1 MVVRIDSGQLNA
13 KSQIM
18 FKKNLLRR
26 SIAVILLV
34 IFCYFIGLFVYGWIS
49 DWQPGPEP
57 MALAKDQN
65 STKDLIQDTTLTL
78 VSWNVGF
85 GGLGAE
91 SDFFYDDQGIWYSGS
106 SMTRSPKNL
115 VEKNLTGTLEF
126 LKKHQESV
134 DFFLLQE
141 ADMES
146 DRSYNI
152 RQYDAYLK
160 TLPGFSADFAVNYQ
174 CNRVP
179 IPLLEPWNAYG
190 KVISGLATFSRY
202 QPTEAT
208 RHQLPGHYPM
218 PDRIFQL
225 DRCAALHR
233 YPTEKGKDLVVINL
247 HNSAYDPGDKIKAI
261 QLPYLRDLALAEFAK
276 GNYVILGGDW
286 NQCPPHFRFD
296 TFMPGNT
303 QGYIQGNLPPD
314 FFPED
319 WAFAY
324 DPTIPTNRK
333 ARDPYE
339 KGKTFETLID
349 FFLVSPNVRVKKVI
363 GINQNFRFSDHQPI
377 LITVSLL

>member
-1 MVVRIDSGQLNA
+1 ML
-13 KSQIM
+13 
-18 FKKNLLRR
+18 KKHLLRR
-26 SIAVILLV
+26 TIAGILL
-34 IFCYFIGLFVYGWIS
+34 ILIGYFIGLFVFGWAY

-57 MALAKDQN
+57 VPMVSHQN
-65 STKDLIQDTTLTL
+65 SDQKMVKDSTLTMI
-78 VSWNVGF
+78 SWNVGF

-91 SDFFYDDQGIWYSGS
+91 SDFFYDDQGIWYSGK
-106 SMTRSPKNL
+106 SMVRSPKHL
-115 VEKNLTGTLEF
+115 VEKNLNGTLDF
-126 LKKHQESV
+126 FKKYQENV

-141 ADMES
+141 VDKES
-146 DRSYNI
+146 DRSHNI

-160 TLPGFSADFAVNYQ
+160 TMPGFSADFAVNYQ
-174 CNRVP
+174 CERVS

-190 KVISGLATFSRY
+190 KVLSGLATFSRF

-233 YPTEKGKDLVVINL
+233 YPTAKGKDLIVINL

-261 QLPYLRDLALAEFAK
+261 QLPYLRELALAEYAK

-286 NQCPPHFRFD
+286 NQCPPNFRFD

-303 QGYIQGNLPPD
+303 QGYIQGNLPLG

-333 ARDPYE
+333 ARDPYK
-339 KGKTFETLID
+339 KGETFETLID
-349 FFLVSPNVRVKKVI
+349 FFLVSPNVKVEKVQ
-363 GINQNFRFSDHQPI
+363 GISQDFRFSDHQPI
-377 LITVSLL
+377 LIKVSLL